1 MLVYFP
7 LLCKQTLV
15 RTVKTSRML
24 FSLSPSLGLPATIA
38 CLSLAGKT
46 HPEMLKFLRM
56 IIACSYTGFMRVF
69 LSQGNCLFGL
79 LESSELV
86 EGLFVRVCA
95 PTEGC
100 RGTCS
105 RRSATNNARWPS
117 SYLYINTQTYTQP
130 QGAQGRAV
138 CLHHSTRCRQG

>member
-7 LLCKQTLV
+7 LLCKQTLL

-24 FSLSPSLGLPATIA
+24 FSLSPPLGLPATVA

-46 HPEMLKFLRM
+46 HPEMLKSLWM

-69 LSQGNCLFGL
+69 LSQGNCLFSS
-79 LESSELV
+79 LESRKLLKR
-86 EGLFVRVCA
+86 LFVRVCE

-100 RGTCS
+100 RSTCPRS
-105 RRSATNNARWPS
+105 SATNNAQWPAS
-117 SYLYINTQTYTQP
+117 CLYISTHKHTHSL
-130 QGAQGRAV
+130 RSREES
-138 CLHHSTRCRQG
+138 CLSASQYLL